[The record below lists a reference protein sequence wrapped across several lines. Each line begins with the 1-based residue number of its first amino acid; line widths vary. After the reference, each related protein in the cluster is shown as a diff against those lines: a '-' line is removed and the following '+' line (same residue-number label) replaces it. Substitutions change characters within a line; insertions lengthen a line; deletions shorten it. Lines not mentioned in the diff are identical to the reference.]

1 MTEDSI
7 IASRLK
13 RGFRNSLILGL
24 LAVLPL
30 GAAWSETPDQSQALA
45 SIEAAEAARQRA
57 DSVGGEW
64 RDTATMIEQAKTLAA
79 DGRYAAAIELA
90 NDAKRQG
97 ELGYDQALGEQ
108 HADFPAYVL
117 DRSR

>member
-1 MTEDSI
+1 MMSRSSI
-7 IASRLK
+7 R
-13 RGFRNSLILGL
+13 RGFGNGLIVGL
-24 LAVLPL
+24 LALLPL
-30 GAAWSETPDQSQALA
+30 GAAWPETPDRDQAQA
-45 SIEAAEAARQRA
+45 SIEAAEAARRRA

-64 RDTATMIEQAKTLAA
+64 RDTATMIEQARALMEA
-79 DGRYAAAIELA
+79 GRYAAAIELA

-108 HADFPAYVL
+108 NADFPTYVL

>member
-1 MTEDSI
+1 MNGQQRRD
-7 IASRLK
+7 R
-13 RGFRNSLILGL
+13 FQHSLILGL
-24 LAVLPL
+24 LAALPL
-30 GAAWSETPDQSQALA
+30 GAAWSETPDRAQAQA

-64 RDTATMIEQAKTLAA
+64 RDTAAMIAEAKKQAEAGHYTE
-79 DGRYAAAIELA
+79 AIELA

-108 HADFPAYVL
+108 KADFPAYVL

>member
-1 MTEDSI
+1 MSG
-7 IASRLK
+7 AKLK
-13 RGFRNSLILGL
+13 RGFKNGLIVSL
-24 LAVLPL
+24 LAMLPL
-30 GAAWSETPDQSQALA
+30 GAAWSQTPDRSQALA
-45 SIEAAEAARQRA
+45 GIEAAEAARRRA

-64 RDTATMIEQAKTLAA
+64 RDTAAMIEKARTLAEA
-79 DGRYAAAIELA
+79 GRYGAAVELA

>member
-1 MTEDSI
+1 MMIGS
-7 IASRLK
+7 SMK
-13 RGFRNSLILGL
+13 RGFSAGSIAGVLV
-24 LAVLPL
+24 ALPL
-30 GAAWSETPDQSQALA
+30 GAAWSETPDRSQALA
-45 SIEAAEAARQRA
+45 GIEAAEAARRRA

-64 RDTATMIEQAKTLAA
+64 RDTAAMIEKARTLAEA
-79 DGRYAAAIELA
+79 GRYGAAVELA

>member
-1 MTEDSI
+1 MIEP
-7 IASRLK
+7 RLQ
-13 RGFRNSLILGL
+13 RGFRDGL
-24 LAVLPL
+24 FIGVLAALPL
-30 GAAWSETPDQSQALA
+30 GAVWSETPDPSQAQA
-45 SIEAAEAARQRA
+45 SIEAAEAARRRA

-64 RDTATMIEQAKTLAA
+64 RDTAAMIEQARTLAA
-79 DGRYAAAIELA
+79 AGRYTAAVALA

>member
-1 MTEDSI
+1 MMSG
-7 IASRLK
+7 SHMK
-13 RGFRNSLILGL
+13 REFRGGVIVGL
-24 LAVLPL
+24 LSLLPL
-30 GAAWSETPDQSQALA
+30 GAAWPETPDRSQALA
-45 SIEAAEAARQRA
+45 SIEAAEAARRRA

-64 RDTATMIEQAKTLAA
+64 RDTAAMIEQARTLAEA
-79 DGRYAAAIELA
+79 GRYEAAIELA

-108 HADFPAYVL
+108 NADFPAYVL